1 MLLLLLPG
9 KSHKMQNVLKLTIKR
24 LFYVYM
30 HERQTGK
37 GPGERERGEGVVELD
52 KIVNSFKFFKSRT
65 TLKLVMHLL
74 VASRRSCLFAT

>member
-1 MLLLLLPG
+1 MSSKTGEGGWGEG
-9 KSHKMQNVLKLTIKR
+9 K
-24 LFYVYM
+24 
-30 HERQTGK
+30 
-37 GPGERERGEGVVELD
+37 GVVELD

>member
-1 MLLLLLPG
+1 MFICMSSKTGEVGCGEG
-9 KSHKMQNVLKLTIKR
+9 K
-24 LFYVYM
+24 
-30 HERQTGK
+30 
-37 GPGERERGEGVVELD
+37 GVVELD

>member
-1 MLLLLLPG
+1 ML
-9 KSHKMQNVLKLTIKR
+9 
-24 LFYVYM
+24 
-30 HERQTGK
+30 ERQRGS
-37 GPGERERGEGVVELD
+37 GRGGGQGERKLD

>member
-1 MLLLLLPG
+1 MLLPLLLLPG

-30 HERQTGK
+30 HEQQN
-37 GPGERERGEGVVELD
+37 GERGLGRGEGVVELD

>member
-1 MLLLLLPG
+1 MLLPLLLLPG

-30 HERQTGK
+30 HERQNG
-37 GPGERERGEGVVELD
+37 GGAGEGEGVVELD

>member
-37 GPGERERGEGVVELD
+37 WPGERDEG
-52 KIVNSFKFFKSRT
+52 KG
-65 TLKLVMHLL
+65 
-74 VASRRSCLFAT
+74 